1 MNIMINTNSKIL
13 ILGATGF
20 VGRNLAEKLYKEGY
34 TNLRNHGFT
43 RKLEGFGES
52 VQGDLRD
59 DKFVEEIM
67 KGVDVVYHCA
77 ASTSNAVDTIY
88 APLLHVTPNV
98 IINALTME
106 KAYKEGVKKFIFLSS
121 STIYPESGERAVRE
135 TDNIY
140 ESIYKTYFPV
150 GWMKRYAEVLCKMY
164 SEILINPMQTVIVRP
179 ANLYGPHDKYDL
191 DKCHVTPASII
202 KVATRL
208 DPIPVWG
215 DGTEIRDLLYVE
227 DFCEAL
233 QLIMEK
239 EEAHEIYNV
248 GSNKGYSVNE
258 VIRYLKEIEG
268 LESPIDYVNNKAPMI
283 PKRLIDSYKIF
294 YTLGWEAKT
303 SIKEGL
309 EKTLNWYKSEYL
321 KK

>member
-1 MNIMINTNSKIL
+1 MKKESKIL

-20 VGRNLAEKLYKEGY
+20 VGRNLVERLYKEGY
-34 TNLRNHGFT
+34 TNLRNHGFN

-121 STIYPESGERAVRE
+121 STIYPESGERAVCE

-233 QLIMEK
+233 QIIMEK
-239 EEAHEIYNV
+239 EEHHEIYNV
-248 GSNKGYSVNE
+248 GSNGGYSVNE
-258 VIRYLKEIEG
+258 VIEYLKEIEG

-283 PKRLIDSYKIF
+283 PKRLIDSFKIF
-294 YTLGWEAKT
+294 DKLGWSAKT

-309 EKTLNWYKSEYL
+309 EKSINWYKSEYL

>member
-1 MNIMINTNSKIL
+1 MINTNSKIL

-34 TNLRNHGFT
+34 TNLRNHGFN

-258 VIRYLKEIEG
+258 VIGYLKEIEG

>member
-1 MNIMINTNSKIL
+1 MINTNSKIL

-20 VGRNLAEKLYKEGY
+20 VGRNLAERLYKEGY

-215 DGTEIRDLLYVE
+215 DGTEIRDLLYIE

-239 EEAHEIYNV
+239 EEVHEIYNV

-258 VIRYLKEIEG
+258 VIGYLKEIEG

-283 PKRLIDSYKIF
+283 PTRLIDSYKIF

-309 EKTLNWYKSEYL
+309 EKTLNWYKSVYL
-321 KK
+321 NK

>member
-1 MNIMINTNSKIL
+1 MNKENKIL

-20 VGRNLAEKLYKEGY
+20 VGRNLAERLYKEGY
-34 TNLRNHGFT
+34 TNLRNHGFN

-59 DKFVEEIM
+59 EAFVAKIM
-67 KGVDVVYHCA
+67 EGVDVVFHCA

-98 IINALTME
+98 IINALTLE
-106 KAYKEGVKKFIFLSS
+106 KAYKEKVKKFIFLSS
-121 STIYPESGERAVRE
+121 STIYPESGERAVCE
-135 TDNIY
+135 SDNIY
-140 ESIYKTYFPV
+140 ESIYKTYYPV

-164 SEILINPMQTVIVRP
+164 SEILVNPMQTVIVRP

-202 KVATRL
+202 KVASRL

-227 DFCEAL
+227 DFVEAL

-239 EEAHEIYNV
+239 EENHEIYNV
-248 GSNKGYSVNE
+248 GSNTGYSVNE
-258 VIRYLKEIEG
+258 VIGYLKEIEG
-268 LESPIDYVNNKAPMI
+268 LESPIEYVNNKAPMI
-283 PKRLIDSYKIF
+283 PTRLIDSFKVYDK
-294 YTLGWEAKT
+294 LGWTAKT

-309 EKTLNWYKSEYL
+309 EKALNWYKSEYL
-321 KK
+321 NK

>member
-1 MNIMINTNSKIL
+1 MINTNSKIL

-59 DKFVEEIM
+59 EKFVEEIM

-121 STIYPESGERAVRE
+121 STIYPESGERAVLE

-140 ESIYKTYFPV
+140 ESIYKTYYPV

-202 KVATRL
+202 KVASRL

-258 VIRYLKEIEG
+258 VIGYLKEIEG

-321 KK
+321 NK

>member
-1 MNIMINTNSKIL
+1 MINTNSKIL

>member
-1 MNIMINTNSKIL
+1 MINTNSKIL

-140 ESIYKTYFPV
+140 ESIYKTYYPV

-202 KVATRL
+202 KIATRL
-208 DPIPVWG
+208 NPIPVWG

-239 EEAHEIYNV
+239 EDAHEIYNV

-258 VIRYLKEIEG
+258 VIEYLKEIEG

-309 EKTLNWYKSEYL
+309 EKTIKWYKSEYL
-321 KK
+321 IK

>member
-1 MNIMINTNSKIL
+1 MINTNSKIL

-20 VGRNLAEKLYKEGY
+20 VGRNLAEKLYNEGY

-258 VIRYLKEIEG
+258 VIGYLKEIEG

-283 PKRLIDSYKIF
+283 PTRLIDSYKIF

>member
-1 MNIMINTNSKIL
+1 MINTNSKIL

-20 VGRNLAEKLYKEGY
+20 VGRNLVEKLYKEGY

-258 VIRYLKEIEG
+258 VIDYLKEIEG

-283 PKRLIDSYKIF
+283 PTRLIDSYKIF
-294 YTLGWEAKT
+294 YTLGWSAKT

-309 EKTLNWYKSEYL
+309 EKTLNWYKSVYL
-321 KK
+321 NK

>member
-1 MNIMINTNSKIL
+1 MINTNSKIL

-164 SEILINPMQTVIVRP
+164 SEILVNPMQTVIVRP

-258 VIRYLKEIEG
+258 VIGYLKEIEG

>member
-1 MNIMINTNSKIL
+1 MINTNSKIL

-20 VGRNLAEKLYKEGY
+20 VGRNLAERLYKEGY

-106 KAYKEGVKKFIFLSS
+106 KAYKEGVKKFVFLSS
-121 STIYPESGERAVRE
+121 STIYPESGERAVCE

-140 ESIYKTYFPV
+140 ESIYKTYYPV

-164 SEILINPMQTVIVRP
+164 SEILINPMQTIIVRP

-239 EEAHEIYNV
+239 EQQHEIYNV
-248 GSNKGYSVNE
+248 GSNAGYSVNE
-258 VIRYLKEIEG
+258 VIGYLKEIEG

-283 PKRLIDSYKIF
+283 PTRLIDSFKVYDK
-294 YTLGWEAKT
+294 LGWSART

-309 EKTLNWYKSEYL
+309 EKTLNWYKSVYL
-321 KK
+321 NK

>member
-1 MNIMINTNSKIL
+1 MINTNSKIL

-202 KVATRL
+202 KIATRL

-258 VIRYLKEIEG
+258 VIEYLKEIEG

-309 EKTLNWYKSEYL
+309 EKTIKWYKSEYL
-321 KK
+321 IK

>member
-1 MNIMINTNSKIL
+1 MNKESKIL

-20 VGRNLAEKLYKEGY
+20 VGRNLAERLYKEGY
-34 TNLRNHGFT
+34 TNLRNHGFN

-59 DKFVEEIM
+59 EEFVSKIM
-67 KGVDVVYHCA
+67 EGVDVVFHCA

-98 IINALTME
+98 IINALTLE
-106 KAYKEGVKKFIFLSS
+106 KAYKNNIKKFIFLSS
-121 STIYPESGERAVRE
+121 STIYPESGERAVCE

-140 ESIYKTYFPV
+140 ESIYKTYYPV

-191 DKCHVTPASII
+191 DKCHVTPASIV

-208 DPIPVWG
+208 NPIPVWG

-233 QLIMEK
+233 QIIMEK
-239 EEAHEIYNV
+239 EENHEIYNV
-248 GSNKGYSVNE
+248 GSNAGYSVNE
-258 VIRYLKEIEG
+258 VIGYLKEIEG

-283 PKRLIDSYKIF
+283 PKRLIDSFKIF
-294 YTLGWEAKT
+294 DKLGWSAKT

-309 EKTLNWYKSEYL
+309 EKTLNWYKSVYL
-321 KK
+321 NK

>member
-1 MNIMINTNSKIL
+1 MINTNSKIL

-43 RKLEGFGES
+43 RKLEGLGES

-164 SEILINPMQTVIVRP
+164 SEILVNPMQTVIVRP

-227 DFCEAL
+227 DFCDAL

-258 VIRYLKEIEG
+258 VIGYLKEIEG

>member
-1 MNIMINTNSKIL
+1 MINTNSKIL

-20 VGRNLAEKLYKEGY
+20 VGRNLAERLYKEGY

-121 STIYPESGERAVRE
+121 STIYPESGERAVCE

-202 KVATRL
+202 KIATRL

-233 QLIMEK
+233 QIIMEK
-239 EEAHEIYNV
+239 EEYHEIYNV
-248 GSNKGYSVNE
+248 GSNAGYSVNE
-258 VIRYLKEIEG
+258 VIEYLKEIEG

-283 PKRLIDSYKIF
+283 PKRLIDSFKIF
-294 YTLGWEAKT
+294 DKLGWSAKT

-309 EKTLNWYKSEYL
+309 EKSINWYKSEYL

>member
-1 MNIMINTNSKIL
+1 MINTNSKIL

-258 VIRYLKEIEG
+258 VIEYLKEIEG

>member
-1 MNIMINTNSKIL
+1 MINTNSKIL

-121 STIYPESGERAVRE
+121 STIYPESGERAVLE

-239 EEAHEIYNV
+239 EEVHEIYNV

-258 VIRYLKEIEG
+258 VIGYLKEIEG

-283 PKRLIDSYKIF
+283 PTRLIDSYKIF

-321 KK
+321 NK

>member
-1 MNIMINTNSKIL
+1 MINTNSKIL

-20 VGRNLAEKLYKEGY
+20 VGRNLAERLYKEGY

-239 EEAHEIYNV
+239 EEVHEIYNV

-258 VIRYLKEIEG
+258 VIGYLKEIEG

-283 PKRLIDSYKIF
+283 PTRLIDSYKIF

-309 EKTLNWYKSEYL
+309 EKTLNWYKSVYL
-321 KK
+321 NK

>member
-1 MNIMINTNSKIL
+1 MNKESKIL

-52 VQGDLRD
+52 VKGDLRD
-59 DKFVEEIM
+59 EEFVNQIM
-67 KGVDVVYHCA
+67 EGVDVVFHCA

-98 IINALTME
+98 IINALTLE
-106 KAYKEGVKKFIFLSS
+106 KAYKNKIKKFIFLSS
-121 STIYPESGERAVRE
+121 STIYPESGGRAVCE

-140 ESIYKTYFPV
+140 ESIYKTYYPV

-227 DFCEAL
+227 DFVEAL

-239 EEAHEIYNV
+239 EENHEIYNV
-248 GSNKGYSVNE
+248 GSNCGYSVNH
-258 VIRYLKEIEG
+258 VIDVLKEIEG
-268 LESPIDYVNNKAPMI
+268 LESPIEYVNNKAPMI
-283 PKRLIDSYKIF
+283 PTRLIDSFKVYDK
-294 YTLGWEAKT
+294 LGWTAKT
-303 SIKEGL
+303 TIYEGL
-309 EKTLNWYKSEYL
+309 EKTLNWYKSVYL
-321 KK
+321 NK

>member
-1 MNIMINTNSKIL
+1 MINTNSKIL

-239 EEAHEIYNV
+239 EEVHEIYNI

-258 VIRYLKEIEG
+258 VIGYLKEIEG

-283 PKRLIDSYKIF
+283 PTRLIDSYKIF

-309 EKTLNWYKSEYL
+309 EKTLNWYKSVYL
-321 KK
+321 SK

>member
-1 MNIMINTNSKIL
+1 MINTNSKIL

-20 VGRNLAEKLYKEGY
+20 VGRNLAERLYKEGY

-106 KAYKEGVKKFIFLSS
+106 KAYKEGVKKFVFLSS
-121 STIYPESGERAVRE
+121 STIYPESGERAVCE

-140 ESIYKTYFPV
+140 ESIYKTYYPV

-164 SEILINPMQTVIVRP
+164 SEILINPMQTIIVRP

-239 EEAHEIYNV
+239 EQQHEIYNV
-248 GSNKGYSVNE
+248 GSNAGYSVNE
-258 VIRYLKEIEG
+258 VIGYLKEIEG

-283 PKRLIDSYKIF
+283 PTRLIDSFKVYDK
-294 YTLGWEAKT
+294 LGWSAKT

-309 EKTLNWYKSEYL
+309 EKTLNWYKSVYL
-321 KK
+321 NK

>member
-1 MNIMINTNSKIL
+1 MINTNSKIL

-59 DKFVEEIM
+59 EKFVEEIM
-67 KGVDVVYHCA
+67 NGVDVVYHCA

-121 STIYPESGERAVRE
+121 STIYPESGERAVCE

-164 SEILINPMQTVIVRP
+164 SEILVNPMQTVIVRP

-239 EEAHEIYNV
+239 EEHHEIYNV
-248 GSNKGYSVNE
+248 GSNAGYSVNE
-258 VIRYLKEIEG
+258 VIGYLKEIEG

-283 PKRLIDSYKIF
+283 PTRLIDSFKVYDK
-294 YTLGWEAKT
+294 LGWSAKT

>member
-1 MNIMINTNSKIL
+1 MNKESKIL

-20 VGRNLAEKLYKEGY
+20 VGRNLAERLYKEGY
-34 TNLRNHGFT
+34 TNLRNHGFS

-59 DKFVEEIM
+59 ENFVNSIM
-67 KGVDVVYHCA
+67 EGVDVVFHCA

-98 IINALTME
+98 IINALTLE
-106 KAYKEGVKKFIFLSS
+106 KAYKNNIKKFIFLSS
-121 STIYPESGERAVRE
+121 STIYPESNDRAVSE

-140 ESIYKTYFPV
+140 ESIYKTYYPV

-179 ANLYGPHDKYDL
+179 ANLFGPHDKYDL
-191 DKCHVTPASII
+191 DKCHVTPASIV

-227 DFCEAL
+227 DFVEAL
-233 QLIMEK
+233 QVIMEK
-239 EEAHEIYNV
+239 EESHEIYNV
-248 GSNKGYSVNE
+248 GSNAGYSVNA
-258 VIRYLKEIEG
+258 VIGILKEIEG
-268 LESPIDYVNNKAPMI
+268 IDTPIDYVNNKAPMI
-283 PKRLIDSYKIF
+283 PVRLIDSSKILDK
-294 YTLGWEAKT
+294 LGWSAKT

-309 EKTLNWYKSEYL
+309 EKTINWYKSEYL
-321 KK
+321 NK

>member
-1 MNIMINTNSKIL
+1 MINTNSKIL

-20 VGRNLAEKLYKEGY
+20 VGRNLAERLYKEGY

-43 RKLEGFGES
+43 RKLGGFGES

-239 EEAHEIYNV
+239 EEVHEIYNV

-258 VIRYLKEIEG
+258 VIGYLKEIEG

-283 PKRLIDSYKIF
+283 PTRLIDSYKIF

-309 EKTLNWYKSEYL
+309 EKTLNWYKSVYL
-321 KK
+321 NK

>member
-1 MNIMINTNSKIL
+1 MIDTNSKIL

-59 DKFVEEIM
+59 EKFVEEIM

-258 VIRYLKEIEG
+258 VIGYLKEIEG

-283 PKRLIDSYKIF
+283 PTRLIDSYKIF

-309 EKTLNWYKSEYL
+309 EKTLKWYKSVYL
-321 KK
+321 GK

>member
-1 MNIMINTNSKIL
+1 MINTNSKIL

-20 VGRNLAEKLYKEGY
+20 VGRNLAERLYKEGY

-140 ESIYKTYFPV
+140 DSIYKTYFPV

-239 EEAHEIYNV
+239 EEVHEIYNV

-258 VIRYLKEIEG
+258 VIGYLKEIEG

-283 PKRLIDSYKIF
+283 PTRLIDSYKIF

-309 EKTLNWYKSEYL
+309 EKTLNWYKSVYL
-321 KK
+321 SK

>member
-1 MNIMINTNSKIL
+1 MINTNSKIL

-20 VGRNLAEKLYKEGY
+20 VGRNLAERLYKEGY

-121 STIYPESGERAVRE
+121 STIYPESGERAVCE

-239 EEAHEIYNV
+239 EQQHEIYNV
-248 GSNKGYSVNE
+248 GSNAGYSVNE
-258 VIRYLKEIEG
+258 VIGYLKEIEG

-283 PKRLIDSYKIF
+283 PTRLIDSFKVYDK
-294 YTLGWEAKT
+294 LGWSAKT

-309 EKTLNWYKSEYL
+309 EKTLNWYKSVYL
-321 KK
+321 NK

>member
-1 MNIMINTNSKIL
+1 MNKENKIL

-20 VGRNLAEKLYKEGY
+20 VGRNLAERLYKEGY
-34 TNLRNHGFT
+34 TNLRNHGFN

-59 DKFVEEIM
+59 EAFVAKIM
-67 KGVDVVYHCA
+67 EGVDVVFHCA

-98 IINALTME
+98 IINALTLE
-106 KAYKEGVKKFIFLSS
+106 KAYKEKVKKFIFLSS
-121 STIYPESGERAVRE
+121 STIYPESGERAVSE
-135 TDNIY
+135 SDNIY
-140 ESIYKTYFPV
+140 ESIYKTYYPV

-164 SEILINPMQTVIVRP
+164 SEILVNPMQTVIVRP

-202 KVATRL
+202 KVASRL

-227 DFCEAL
+227 DFVEAL

-239 EEAHEIYNV
+239 EENHEIYNV
-248 GSNKGYSVNE
+248 GSNAGYSVNE
-258 VIRYLKEIEG
+258 VIGYLKEIEG
-268 LESPIDYVNNKAPMI
+268 LESPIEYVNNKAPMI
-283 PKRLIDSYKIF
+283 PTRLIDSFKVYDK
-294 YTLGWEAKT
+294 LGWTAKT

-309 EKTLNWYKSEYL
+309 EKALNWYKSEYL

>member
-1 MNIMINTNSKIL
+1 MINTNSKIL

-20 VGRNLAEKLYKEGY
+20 VGRNLVEKLYKEGY

-239 EEAHEIYNV
+239 EEVHEIYNI

-258 VIRYLKEIEG
+258 VIGYLKEIEG

-283 PKRLIDSYKIF
+283 PTRLIDSYKIF

-309 EKTLNWYKSEYL
+309 EKTLNWYKSVYL
-321 KK
+321 SK

>member
-1 MNIMINTNSKIL
+1 MINTNSKIL

-98 IINALTME
+98 IINALTIE

-258 VIRYLKEIEG
+258 VIGYLKEIEG

>member
-1 MNIMINTNSKIL
+1 MNKESKIL

-20 VGRNLAEKLYKEGY
+20 VGRNLAEKLHKEGY

-43 RKLEGFGES
+43 RKLEGFGEA

-106 KAYKEGVKKFIFLSS
+106 KAYKEKVKKFIFLSS
-121 STIYPESGERAVRE
+121 STIYPESGERAVLE

-140 ESIYKTYFPV
+140 ESIYKTYYPV

-227 DFCEAL
+227 DFVEAL

-239 EEAHEIYNV
+239 EENHEIYNV
-248 GSNKGYSVNE
+248 GSNCGYSVNH
-258 VIRYLKEIEG
+258 VIDVLKEIEG
-268 LESPIDYVNNKAPMI
+268 LESPIEYVNNKAPMI
-283 PKRLIDSYKIF
+283 PTRLIDSFKVYDK
-294 YTLGWEAKT
+294 LGWTAKT
-303 SIKEGL
+303 TIYEGL
-309 EKTLNWYKSEYL
+309 EKTLNWYKSVYL
-321 KK
+321 SK

>member
-1 MNIMINTNSKIL
+1 MINTNSKIL

-202 KVATRL
+202 KIATRL

-258 VIRYLKEIEG
+258 VIEYLKEIEG

-309 EKTLNWYKSEYL
+309 EKSINWYKSEYL

>member
-1 MNIMINTNSKIL
+1 MNKESKIL

-20 VGRNLAEKLYKEGY
+20 VGRNLAERLHKEGY

-59 DKFVEEIM
+59 DKFVEDIM
-67 KGVDVVYHCA
+67 KGVDVVFHCA

-140 ESIYKTYFPV
+140 ESIYKTYYPV

-215 DGTEIRDLLYVE
+215 DGTEIRDLLYIE

-239 EEAHEIYNV
+239 EEEHEIYNV
-248 GSNKGYSVNE
+248 GSNEGYSVNE
-258 VIRYLKEIEG
+258 VIGYLKEIEG
-268 LESPIDYVNNKAPMI
+268 LDSPIDYVNNKAPMI
-283 PKRLIDSYKIF
+283 PTRLIDSYKIF
-294 YTLGWEAKT
+294 YTLGWKAKT

-309 EKTLNWYKSEYL
+309 EKTLNWYKSVYL
-321 KK
+321 NK

>member
-1 MNIMINTNSKIL
+1 MINTNSKIL

-20 VGRNLAEKLYKEGY
+20 VGRNLAERLYKEGY
-34 TNLRNHGFT
+34 TNLRNHGFN

-202 KVATRL
+202 KIATRL
-208 DPIPVWG
+208 NPIPVWG

-258 VIRYLKEIEG
+258 VIEYLKEIEG

-309 EKTLNWYKSEYL
+309 EKSINWYKSEYL
-321 KK
+321 SK

>member
-1 MNIMINTNSKIL
+1 MINTNSKIL

-164 SEILINPMQTVIVRP
+164 SEILVNPMQTVIVRP

-258 VIRYLKEIEG
+258 VIQYLKEIEG

>member
-1 MNIMINTNSKIL
+1 MINTNSKIL

-20 VGRNLAEKLYKEGY
+20 VGRNLAERLYKEGY

-121 STIYPESGERAVRE
+121 STIYPESGERAVCE

-140 ESIYKTYFPV
+140 ESIYKTYYPV

-239 EEAHEIYNV
+239 EQQHEIYNV
-248 GSNKGYSVNE
+248 GSNAGYSVNE
-258 VIRYLKEIEG
+258 VIGYLKEIEG

-283 PKRLIDSYKIF
+283 PTRLIDSFKVYDK
-294 YTLGWEAKT
+294 LGWSAKT

-309 EKTLNWYKSEYL
+309 EKTLNWYKSVYL
-321 KK
+321 NK

>member
-1 MNIMINTNSKIL
+1 MNKESKIL

-20 VGRNLAEKLYKEGY
+20 VGRNLAERLYNEGY
-34 TNLRNHGFT
+34 TNLRNHGFN

-59 DKFVEEIM
+59 EEFVNKIM
-67 KGVDVVYHCA
+67 EGVDVVFHCA

-98 IINALTME
+98 IINALTLE
-106 KAYKEGVKKFIFLSS
+106 KAYKNKIKKFIFLSS
-121 STIYPESGERAVRE
+121 STIYPESGERAVLE

-140 ESIYKTYFPV
+140 ESIYKTYYPV

-164 SEILINPMQTVIVRP
+164 SEILVNPMQTVIVRP

-191 DKCHVTPASII
+191 DKCHVTPASVI

-208 DPIPVWG
+208 NPIPVWG

-227 DFCEAL
+227 DFVEAL
-233 QLIMEK
+233 QIIMEN
-239 EEAHEIYNV
+239 EENHEIYNV
-248 GSNKGYSVNE
+248 GSNCGYSVNH
-258 VIRYLKEIEG
+258 VINVLKEIEG
-268 LESPIDYVNNKAPMI
+268 LDSPIDYVNNKAPMI
-283 PKRLIDSYKIF
+283 PKRLIDSFKIF
-294 YTLGWEAKT
+294 DKLGWSAKT
-303 SIKEGL
+303 NIYEGL
-309 EKTLNWYKSEYL
+309 EKTLNWYKSVYL
-321 KK
+321 NK